1 VIAGPRAATVVGL
14 AAALCAARPSTVAA
28 QRWGPSDRVLVTEF
42 SFVTAVAASPYFVYA
57 ATPRGLLVYD
67 RGARLWRP
75 PVTWLDG
82 FPRTRMWVAL
92 ADAVNEAVW
101 FGTAD
106 GWARYDPQLR
116 VWERGFVAGG
126 VSALAFDAR
135 DLASGIFVR
144 GGAGWAFLPRGALA
158 TVPGTPPPASQRVE
172 SLDPRT
178 ALERV
183 PMADAIRALILTDAH
198 LRSHQFTSAAATLDR
213 SDIFFGTT
221 GMGVVRVD
229 GMTGEWETLA
239 YGLPAPAAGA
249 IAPGAGGVW
258 VAALARPGERAGV
271 TWVSADAT
279 LVRPLER
286 AGAVA
291 SPFQEG
297 RRLLARD
304 RALWLATERG
314 VMRIDSRTAETR
326 PVRWGGA
333 ASDEDVR
340 ALAPGPDGVWVGT
353 GAGLAFIGADGA
365 AARIGTF
372 AEPVL
377 SLVTARD
384 TLWVGTVAGLGVLVP
399 GSEFPVVP
407 PEIAATSALRDPIVA
422 LARSAD
428 TLVAATPDQ
437 LAWRNPA
444 GGAWTVVRP
453 LADVG
458 RLTALAGDAGG
469 AWVGGTLGLAF
480 WDIGRGTFQALR
492 VPLDLPAAV
501 RDVAVA
507 PPWLW
512 VATDSGVVRF
522 DRRAALGR

>member
-1 VIAGPRAATVVGL
+1 MIAGPRRVATAVGL
-14 AAALCAARPSTVAA
+14 VAVLLSVRPSPVTA
-28 QRWGPSDRVLVTEF
+28 QRWRPEDRVLITEF

-57 ATPRGLLVYD
+57 ATPRGLLIYD
-67 RGARLWRP
+67 RAARQWRP
-75 PVTWLDG
+75 PVSWLDG
-82 FPRTRMWVAL
+82 YPRARMWVAL
-92 ADAVNEAVW
+92 ADAVNDAVW
-101 FGTAD
+101 FGTAE

-126 VSALAFDAR
+126 VRALAFDAR

-144 GGAGWAFLPRGALA
+144 GAAGWAFLPRGGLVP
-158 TVPGTPPPASQRVE
+158 VPGTPPPSSQRVE

-178 ALERV
+178 ALERA
-183 PMADAIRALILTDAH
+183 PMAEAMRALILTDTR
-198 LRSHQFTSAAATLDR
+198 LRSHQFTSAAVTLDR

-249 IAPGAGGVW
+249 LAAGAGGVW
-258 VAALARPGERAGV
+258 VAALARPGERAGLA
-271 TWVSADAT
+271 WVSADAT
-279 LVRPLER
+279 QVRPLER

-304 RALWLATERG
+304 RSLWLATERG
-314 VMRIDSRTAETR
+314 VMRIDPRTAEIR
-326 PVRWGGA
+326 PVRWGG
-333 ASDEDVR
+333 SDEDAR
-340 ALAPGPDGVWVGT
+340 ALAPAPSGVWVGT
-353 GAGLAFIGADGA
+353 GDGLAFIGADGE
-365 AARIGTF
+365 AARMGTF
-372 AEPVL
+372 AESVL
-377 SLVTARD
+377 SLAAARD
-384 TLWVGTVAGLGVLVP
+384 TLWVGTTAGLGVLAP
-399 GSEFPVVP
+399 GSEFPVVSP
-407 PEIAATSALRDPIVA
+407 GIAATSALRDPIVA

-437 LAWRNPA
+437 LAWRDPA

-458 RLTALAGDAGG
+458 RLTALAGDEGG
-469 AWVGGTLGLAF
+469 AWVGGTQGLAF
-480 WDIGRGTFQALR
+480 WHIGRGTFHALR

-501 RDVAVA
+501 RDVVVA

-512 VATDSGVVRF
+512 VATDSGLVRF

>member
-1 VIAGPRAATVVGL
+1 MIAGPRRVATVVGV
-14 AAALCAARPSTVAA
+14 AAALLTDTSPVAA

-57 ATPRGLLVYD
+57 ATPRGLLIYD
-67 RGARLWRP
+67 RAARVWRP

-82 FPRTRMWVAL
+82 FPRTRLSVAL
-92 ADAVNEAVW
+92 ADAVNDAVW

-106 GWARYDPQLR
+106 GWARYDAQLR
-116 VWERGFVAGG
+116 VWERGFVSGG
-126 VSALAFDAR
+126 VRALAFDAR

-144 GGAGWAFLPRGALA
+144 GGAGWAFLPRGAMVP
-158 TVPGTPPPASQRVE
+158 VPGVPPPPIQRIE

-178 ALERV
+178 ALERA
-183 PMADAIRALILTDAH
+183 PMADAMRALILTDAR

-239 YGLPAPAAGA
+239 YGLPAPASGA
-249 IAPGAGGVW
+249 LAAGAGGVW
-258 VAALARPGERAGV
+258 VAALARPGERSGV
-271 TWVSADAT
+271 SWVSSDAT

-286 AGAVA
+286 AGAVG
-291 SPFQEG
+291 SPFLEG

-314 VMRIDSRTAETR
+314 VMRIDPRTAETR
-326 PVRWGGA
+326 PIRWGGG
-333 ASDEDVR
+333 SDEDAR
-340 ALAPGPDGVWVGT
+340 ALATAPDGVWVGT
-353 GAGLAFIGADGA
+353 GAGLAFIGTDGEA
-365 AARIGTF
+365 GRIGTF

-377 SLVTARD
+377 SLAAARD
-384 TLWVGTVAGLGVLVP
+384 TVWVGTAAGLGVLAP
-399 GSEFPVVP
+399 GGDRPVVP
-407 PEIAATSALRDPIVA
+407 PEFAATPALRDPIVA

-437 LAWRNPA
+437 LAWRDPA
-444 GGAWTVVRP
+444 GGAWTVFRP
-453 LADVG
+453 RADVG
-458 RLTALAGDAGG
+458 RLTVLAGDEGG
-469 AWVGGTLGLAF
+469 VWVGGTQGLAF
-480 WDIGRGTFQALR
+480 WNISRGTFHALL

-501 RDVAVA
+501 RDVAVT

-512 VATDSGVVRF
+512 VSTDSGLVRF